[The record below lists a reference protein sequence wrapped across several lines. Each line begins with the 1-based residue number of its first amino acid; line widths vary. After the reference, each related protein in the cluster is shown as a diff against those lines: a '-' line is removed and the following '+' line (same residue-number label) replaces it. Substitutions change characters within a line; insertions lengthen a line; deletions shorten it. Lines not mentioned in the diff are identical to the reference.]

1 MAVTQLQI
9 GPQPITG
16 NGGLSFQRADAQ
28 SATVVQEFNGRYA
41 EATIQGKKFNF
52 STTTAAAILLT
63 NTTANG
69 PTIWNPAGSGKIL
82 YIDKL
87 ELSWVAGTITVSSLI
102 WNITKNAGN
111 GISATAPII
120 TFTNAAPVPAMIGS
134 GATSKMLFAP
144 VTSTFTAAPSFYR
157 AAGINMIAA
166 GAQVPFVMVYD
177 GDFALMPGNALT
189 LNCAVTTTTATFFT
203 TIMGTEVDMPVGT
216 L

>member
-9 GPQPITG
+9 GKQPITG
-16 NGGLSFQRADAQ
+16 NGGLVFQRSDSQA
-28 SATVVQEFNGRYA
+28 ATVVQEFNGRYA
-41 EATIQGKKFNF
+41 EATMQGQKFNF
-52 STTTAAAILLT
+52 SVASAAAILLT

-69 PTIWNPAGSGKIL
+69 PTIWNPAGSGKVL

-87 ELSWVAGTITVSSLI
+87 ELSWVSGTITVSSLI

-111 GISATAPII
+111 GISATAPIV
-120 TFTNAAPVPAMIGS
+120 TFTNVAPVPAMVGS
-134 GATSKMLFAP
+134 GASSKMLWAP

-157 AAGINMIAA
+157 ATGINMIAA
-166 GAQVPFVMVYD
+166 GAQNNFQAVYD

-189 LNCAVTTTTATFFT
+189 LNCAVTTTTALFWT
-203 TIMGTEVDMPVGT
+203 TIMGTEVDLPAGT